1 MGVMLNDV
9 SVMVLTHL
17 EEEVTRTKASSKK
30 TAKRGQWLGIRSPFD
45 DDVSSP
51 NFLVQPKKKLMLDLV
66 VTREMALSSLCIT

>member
-1 MGVMLNDV
+1 MSVILVEMHHEQVELHMGVMLNDV

-45 DDVSSP
+45 DDVSRTGP
-51 NFLVQPKKKLMLDLV
+51 FL
-66 VTREMALSSLCIT
+66 I